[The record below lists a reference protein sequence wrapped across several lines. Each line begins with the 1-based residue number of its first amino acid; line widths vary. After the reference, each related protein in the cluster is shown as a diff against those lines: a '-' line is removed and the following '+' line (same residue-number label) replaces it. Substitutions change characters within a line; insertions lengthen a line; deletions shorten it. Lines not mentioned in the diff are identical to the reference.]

1 MNAQTNAM
9 PLVSVLMPVFNHAR
23 FLEQGLQSVLDDG
36 WPNVELVAIDDG
48 SSDNSLEVMQA
59 WLRDHGQRFAR
70 VSVSRQEN
78 AGIVRT
84 LNRLVSTAAGEYVI
98 LLASDDQLLP
108 GGIESRL
115 RHLQAHPDSLAVFG
129 DSIGIGD
136 DGDLKCNS
144 VIRDRFGGSTETLGD
159 PQRLALEL
167 ILNWSVPGPVLMAR
181 RDTYSVVGQYDE
193 SYFFEDRDYY
203 LRLLARRAL
212 VFLDKPVAAYRMHA
226 ASISGDRS
234 KQIRIGQ
241 EIIRIEKKLLPLFS
255 GIESLA
261 LRVQLWANT
270 SAFYSAP
277 AIQKPFIAARCLA
290 ARTFGKVLLQL
301 VRAGSIRHRSI

>member
-1 MNAQTNAM
+1 MNAQTTAM

-36 WPNVELVAIDDG
+36 WPNIELVAIDDG
-48 SSDNSLEVMQA
+48 SSDNSFEVMQA
-59 WLRDHGQRFAR
+59 WLRDHGHRFAR
-70 VSVSRQEN
+70 AVVSRQEN

-84 LNRLVSTAAGEYVI
+84 LNRLVQAATGEYVI

-144 VIRDRFGGSTETLGD
+144 VIRDRFGGNTESLGD

-181 RDTYSVVGQYDE
+181 RDTYSVIGQYDE
-193 SYFFEDRDYY
+193 SYFIEDRDYY
-203 LRLLARRAL
+203 LRLLARHAL

-226 ASISGDRS
+226 ASISGDRT

-241 EIIRIEKKLLPLFS
+241 EIVRIEKKLLPLFS

-261 LRVQLWANT
+261 LRVQMWANS
-270 SAFYSAP
+270 SAFHTAP
-277 AIQKPFIAARCLA
+277 ALKKPFVAARCLA
-290 ARTFGKVLLQL
+290 ARTFGKLMLQL
-301 VRAGSIRHRSI
+301 VRAGSLRHRGI